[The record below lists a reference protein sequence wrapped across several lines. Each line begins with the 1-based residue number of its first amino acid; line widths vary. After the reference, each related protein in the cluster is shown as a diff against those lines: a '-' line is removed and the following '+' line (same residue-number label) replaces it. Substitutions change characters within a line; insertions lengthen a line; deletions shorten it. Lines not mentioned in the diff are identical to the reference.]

1 MSPSLTLRYAAH
13 TDPGLVRTENL
24 DAVFAGEGFAA
35 VADGFGQTAASTLV
49 SQCAIEAFTSVLR
62 SPGALLNRLHA
73 AATHA
78 VADVRQLATSGSDLA
93 DAGTTLTALAWSDD
107 ELALVHVGDTR
118 AYLLRED
125 GQLLQLTHDDT
136 LVQSLI
142 DSGQP
147 TEEEAESHPQRA
159 TLIRALNGG
168 TASTAPTVLPQY
180 AEPGDR
186 YLLCSDGLHGVL
198 TLAQLHSVL
207 SLAQPPAT
215 IVDALIALVRE
226 AGAPDNVAC
235 VVADVLP
242 AWPRR

>member
-1 MSPSLTLRYAAH
+1 MAPSLTLRYAAH
-13 TDPGLVRTENL
+13 TDQGLVRAENL

-35 VADGFGQTAASTLV
+35 VADGFGQTASSTLV
-49 SQCAIEAFTSVLR
+49 SQRAIEAFMSVTR
-62 SPGALLNRLHA
+62 SPGALLDGLHKA
-73 AATHA
+73 ALHA
-78 VADVRQLATSGSDLA
+78 VADVRTLAAPGSDLA
-93 DAGTTLTALAWSDD
+93 DAGTTLTALAWSGD

-142 DSGQP
+142 DSGQL
-147 TEEEAESHPQRA
+147 TDEEAESHPQRA
-159 TLIRALNGG
+159 ILIRALHGG
-168 TASTAPTVLPQY
+168 AASAPPTVLPQY

-186 YLLCSDGLHGVL
+186 YLLCSDGLHSVL
-198 TLAQLHSVL
+198 TLAQIRRTLRL
-207 SLAQPPAT
+207 PQPPQAV
-215 IVDALIALVRE
+215 VDALITLVRE

-242 AWPRR
+242 T